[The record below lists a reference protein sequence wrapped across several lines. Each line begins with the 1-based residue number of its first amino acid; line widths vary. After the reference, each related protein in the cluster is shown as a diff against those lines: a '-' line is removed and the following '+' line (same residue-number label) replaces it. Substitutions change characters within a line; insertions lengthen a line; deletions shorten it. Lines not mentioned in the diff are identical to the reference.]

1 MKGSVFVQ
9 KRTRTGNLGP
19 VNPMSFLVPL
29 SLMDVF
35 EEGKRQH
42 DGCVRAYLKSL
53 LRKYRPLFNHGLLP
67 SSDGDRC
74 SREYQKRLAEPRKK
88 ITFRPNGSDWGEIS
102 NVALSHGLSVC
113 RFFTLLLTL
122 EAVGCGGE
130 EIQKLIHVGIPTM
143 LCVTSTLTQ
152 QIRQADGV
160 YERSYHQTQYPH
172 PALSPQVT
180 YYPTE
185 FG

>member
-1 MKGSVFVQ
+1 MKAVMFVQ
-9 KRTRTGNLGP
+9 QRNRKGNLGP

-35 EEGKRQH
+35 EAGKREH
-42 DGCVRAYLKSL
+42 DGCVRSYLKSL
-53 LRKYRPLFNHGLLP
+53 LGKYRPLFNHGLLP

-74 SREYQKRLAEPRKK
+74 TREYQARLAEPRKK

-102 NVALSHGLSVC
+102 NIALGHGFSVC

-130 EIQKLIHVGIPTM
+130 EIQKAIHVGIPTTS
-143 LCVTSTLTQ
+143 CVTSTLTQ

-160 YERSYHQTQYPH
+160 YERKYHQTQNPH
-172 PALSPQVT
+172 PALSPKITFYQ
-180 YYPTE
+180 TE